1 MSLLTTGVSALNTS
15 QTSLATVGHNISNVN
30 TEGYSRQRVAPVALE
45 PNFEGTFYVGNGVG
59 VGGIERLYDQ
69 FLATQV
75 RNLTSQQAQYDAFST
90 ISGQLDNILGASS
103 TSLSAGLDTFFKAA
117 NGVANDPTSIAARQ
131 VLLSSSESLA
141 NRFTTLDSQ
150 LRQIDSQLDGN
161 LRATLEEINVI
172 TRGIAELNVAIVGSS
187 AQPGGQPNDL
197 LDQRDQLINR
207 LSEFVSV
214 STVEEDTGAISV
226 FVGTGQALVVGA
238 TQTDLVTIQDNT
250 TNPPRL
256 AVGYGVNAI
265 NITGQIT
272 GGRLGGAL
280 QVRGDVIDSVRTE
293 LDNIA
298 AAFIDNVNTIH
309 QQGVTLDGNVGGNLF
324 GPVPPSTTPASASSI
339 FVAISDPRDIAA
351 AFPAAV
357 TSAVNS
363 TGTGTVDIVSIDA
376 TPPLTLPIFGV
387 GADIQLTFNAT
398 TNQYAVT
405 DGVNNTVI
413 PYDPT
418 TDSGT
423 TFSLTAPFA
432 ELTIKLTGV
441 PADTDQQTIG
451 NNTAVGDNRNALAL
465 VGLQSQRVLA
475 GNTQSLADAY
485 DVLITDVATRTSIAD
500 INKQTQQGL
509 LDQATAR
516 FESVSGVNLDE
527 EAANLIR
534 YQQAYQAASQII
546 TVSNTVFNSLLTAL
560 G

>member
-30 TEGYSRQRVAPVALE
+30 TEGYSRQRVNQVALE

-103 TSLSAGLDTFFKAA
+103 TSLSAGLDTFFQAA

-172 TRGIAELNVAIVGSS
+172 TRGIAELNVAITATS

-214 STVEEDTGAISV
+214 STVEEDTGAVSV

-238 TQTDLVTIQDNT
+238 TQTDLIPIQDNS

-256 AVGYGVNAI
+256 AIGYGTNGI

-272 GGRLGGAL
+272 GGSLGGAL

-293 LDNIA
+293 LDTIA

-309 QQGVTLDGNVGGNLF
+309 QQGVTLDGAVGGNLF

-357 TSAVNS
+357 TSAVNN
-363 TGTGTVDIVSIDA
+363 TGTGTVDIISIDA
-376 TPPLTLPIFGV
+376 TPPLTLPLFGV

-432 ELTIKLTGV
+432 EITIKLTGV

-465 VGLQSQRVLA
+465 VELQSQRILA
-475 GNTQSLADAY
+475 GNTRSLADAY